1 MSEKSFM
8 FAIAAG
14 VNPQNYL
21 SCLAERNR
29 ALHLH
34 DRITN
39 RLCSALQCNRRD
51 LDMAILK
58 ERASAMMPHGIYA
71 AIAELYEAEL
81 FLDKTS
87 TLLEIAE
94 DIRAAQVNADLQNI
108 EC

>member
-1 MSEKSFM
+1 M
-8 FAIAAG
+8 FTIAAG

-34 DRITN
+34 DRVTN
-39 RLCSALQCNRRD
+39 KLCHALDCNRRD

-58 ERASAMMPHGIYA
+58 ARASGRTPQGVRA
-71 AIAELYEAEL
+71 AIAELNEAEL

>member
-1 MSEKSFM
+1 M
-8 FAIAAG
+8 FAITAG

-21 SCLAERNR
+21 SCLSERNR

-34 DRITN
+34 DRVTN
-39 RLCSALQCNRRD
+39 KLCAALQCNRRD

-58 ERASAMMPHGIYA
+58 ARASGRISHGIST
-71 AIAELYEAEL
+71 AIAELNEAEL

-94 DIRAAQVNADLQNI
+94 DIRSAQVNADLQDI